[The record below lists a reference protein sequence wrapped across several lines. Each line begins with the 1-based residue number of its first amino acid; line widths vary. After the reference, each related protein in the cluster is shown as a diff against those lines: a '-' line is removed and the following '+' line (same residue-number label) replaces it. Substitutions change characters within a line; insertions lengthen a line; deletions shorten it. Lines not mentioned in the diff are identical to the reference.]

1 MSSPT
6 PENSPSPREKRV
18 FIVLF
23 AGFVLTGVVTTI
35 LGPSLPILMARW
47 SLNDVEAGDFF
58 TTLFLGSLAGVGSS
72 SVLLAW
78 KGYRPALASGFA
90 MMALG
95 MAGLDSPAKGVALL
109 GTAAFGFGFGA
120 VSSCTNLRIGE
131 TAGSRRSAALNIL
144 NVAWSIG
151 ALGCPP
157 LVFAAVRSNSFGTL
171 LYGIA
176 GVAGALA
183 LIVLLMPLEP
193 PAVARGVAQTQAER
207 PAGFHAAFALG
218 GLFFLYVGTEAGIS
232 GWAAA
237 HAKRIEAASGSV
249 GSLWTLAPMFLW
261 VALLLGRGLAPLI
274 LRRVKENRLAVA
286 GLGVAA
292 AGTAL
297 LLQATSQIAAMAGV
311 LIAGFGLSSLYPI
324 FIAWLSKS
332 YGVGVRRMGGIFF
345 ALAALGGSTMP
356 WLVGFISTRVGSLRV
371 GLVVPLAGCFA
382 MAGMLALFRRQRLV

>member
-1 MSSPT
+1 MSPPT

-18 FIVLF
+18 FILLF

-47 SLNDVEAGDFF
+47 SLNDAEAGDFF
-58 TTLFLGSLAGVGSS
+58 TTLFLGSLAGVGVS
-72 SVLLAW
+72 SVLLAR

-95 MAGLDSPAKGVALL
+95 MAGLDSPAKGIALM

-120 VSSCTNLRIGE
+120 VSCCTNLRIGE
-131 TAGSRRSAALNIL
+131 TAGSRRSAALNVL

-157 LVFAAVRSNSFGTL
+157 LVFTAVRSNSFGTL

-193 PAVARGVAQTQAER
+193 PALATGTAETQEER

-237 HAKRIEAASGSV
+237 HTKRIEAAS
-249 GSLWTLAPMFLW
+249 GSLWTLAPMFLF
-261 VALLLGRGLAPLI
+261 VALLAGRGLAPLI
-274 LRRVKENRLAVA
+274 LRRVKENRLALA

-297 LLQATSQIAAMAGV
+297 LLQATSQIAAIAGV

-324 FIAWLSKS
+324 YIAWLSKS
-332 YGVGVRRMGGIFF
+332 YGVGARRMGGIFF

-356 WLVGFISTRVGSLRV
+356 WLVGFISTRAGSLRV

-382 MAGMLALFRRQRLV
+382 MAGMLTLFHRQRLV

>member
-23 AGFVLTGVVTTI
+23 AGFVLTGVVTAI

-95 MAGLDSPAKGVALL
+95 MAGLDSPVKGVALM

-183 LIVLLMPLEP
+183 LTVLLMPLEP
-193 PAVARGVAQTQAER
+193 PALATGVAQTQAER
-207 PAGFHAAFALG
+207 PTGFHAAFALG
-218 GLFFLYVGTEAGIS
+218 GLFFLYVGTEASIS

-237 HAKRIEAASGSV
+237 HTKRIEAAAS
-249 GSLWTLAPMFLW
+249 GSLWTLAPMFLY
-261 VALLLGRGLAPLI
+261 VALLVGRGLAPLI
-274 LRRVKENRLAVA
+274 LRRVKENRLALA

-292 AGTAL
+292 VGAAL
-297 LLQATSQIAAMAGV
+297 LLQATSPIAAIGGV
-311 LIAGFGLSSLYPI
+311 LIAGLGLSSLYPI
-324 FIAWLSKS
+324 YVAWLSKS

-356 WLVGFISTRVGSLRV
+356 WLVGFIATRAGGLRV
-371 GLVVPLAGCFA
+371 GLVVPLARCFA
-382 MAGMLALFRRQRLV
+382 